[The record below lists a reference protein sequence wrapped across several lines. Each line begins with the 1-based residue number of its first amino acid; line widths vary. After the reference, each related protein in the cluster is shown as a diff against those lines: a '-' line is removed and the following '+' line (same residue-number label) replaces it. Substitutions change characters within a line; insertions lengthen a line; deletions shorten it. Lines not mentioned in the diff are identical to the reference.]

1 MIYVLGWKLQLN
13 RTVFRSHLAT
23 SRDFALH
30 EPQFLIPKMGTM
42 IEAISQVLVKVKWD
56 KACQILSKMPRT
68 WAWSRLAM
76 TGASLGTLGSNL
88 CSFFAWLVRPTPFH
102 QMCLAPL
109 LLPLWKYSCYQ
120 KEPCDSALAMDF
132 CFLDGVGRDTGPHD
146 QMWEAG
152 LLNGKGLRSPKDQ
165 VSRWSPVIGVYT
177 ESYKVKLTDSYE
189 ILALGSKCQLRK

>member
-1 MIYVLGWKLQLN
+1 
-13 RTVFRSHLAT
+13 
-23 SRDFALH
+23 
-30 EPQFLIPKMGTM
+30 
-42 IEAISQVLVKVKWD
+42 
-56 KACQILSKMPRT
+56 
-68 WAWSRLAM
+68 M

-165 VSRWSPVIGVYT
+165 VSR
-177 ESYKVKLTDSYE
+177 
-189 ILALGSKCQLRK
+189 